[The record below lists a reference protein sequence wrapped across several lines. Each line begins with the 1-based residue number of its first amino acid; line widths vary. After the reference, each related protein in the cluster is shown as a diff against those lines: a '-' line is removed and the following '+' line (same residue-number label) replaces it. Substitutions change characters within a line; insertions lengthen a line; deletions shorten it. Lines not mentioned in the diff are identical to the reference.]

1 MALRP
6 SAFLGGSGFGASGVC
21 MDLEFRP
28 EGSKIKESMF
38 SSWGCCYAAWKITPM
53 SKALMIK
60 FRSSCDVR
68 TLVELVDLV
77 VLRPL
82 LLHKQVK
89 RPWIPV
95 SLVCVGRSIC
105 ALGSL
110 DPLLVHATSFAKSI
124 GLKVAL
130 LTLSRFQKRRLPS
143 D

>member
-1 MALRP
+1 
-6 SAFLGGSGFGASGVC
+6 

-28 EGSKIKESMF
+28 EGSNIKEPMF

-95 SLVCVGRSIC
+95 SLFVWEG
-105 ALGSL
+105 AFAHL

-124 GLKVAL
+124 ELKVAL
-130 LTLSRFQKRRLPS
+130 LTLSRFQERRLPC